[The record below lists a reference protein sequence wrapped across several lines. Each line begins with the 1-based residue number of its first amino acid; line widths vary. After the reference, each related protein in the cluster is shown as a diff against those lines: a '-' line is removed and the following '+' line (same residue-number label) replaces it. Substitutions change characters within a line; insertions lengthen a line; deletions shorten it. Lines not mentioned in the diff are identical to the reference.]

1 MKVFIFSDT
10 KWSMGRV
17 YRDIIKYL
25 GPDFECRFINW
36 GTYAYEELIDNYM
49 WCDVC
54 ITNML
59 CLQLFKDNLTHLGL
73 QKTIFLS
80 HGFEEGTHYDPS
92 LHYGLTSD
100 SIRYAFPNTNKV
112 YLMRNG
118 VDPEQFVYREP
129 SGQIQSVGWCGAPR
143 VWWKQ
148 FEWAQKISE
157 QAGYDLNVTANPPF
171 TTPEAWMPMSYDEV
185 KEWYQTIDVLLITS
199 IPEAH
204 IETGPLPAFEA
215 IVSGVLVIGTPV
227 GNFRHVPGPK
237 FRSIEEGVQILQS
250 IKHSPEEVKRL
261 AKEQYEYVM
270 NNYSYKV
277 LVNEWIHAMKHTL
290 RRKVLVYNKLDW
302 SVARVFRDVEKA
314 LGDDYHFEYYDWG
327 NTTHDLYEK
336 IKQVD
341 IVLTTLPAYGY
352 LKHGDLSK
360 CVFVCHGYPE
370 FGDVPDLPNTLRF
383 AMTSETIRG
392 LFPEG
397 STVML
402 TPNGVDP
409 AFFPVRRNHTGRI
422 QTLGWVGSEDPSSG
436 GHKRSAWV
444 KEISSMMNLPYKFA
458 DGVPFQDMN
467 AWYLNIDVLLIT
479 AGPESWRETGPLP
492 AYEAI
497 LSGIPVI
504 GTRVGNFASIP
515 GPKFETVEEAVMI
528 LSGLMFQPDEVKRIC
543 QEQYD
548 YVMKHHTYAVLA
560 DAWRQC
566 LR

>member
-17 YRDIIKYL
+17 YRDIIKYMD
-25 GPDFECRFINW
+25 PEFQCRFVDW
-36 GTYAYEELIDNYM
+36 GEYDYNELVGNYK

-54 ITNML
+54 ITNLVCMTV
-59 CLQLFKDNLTHLGL
+59 FKDNLASLGL
-73 QKTIFLS
+73 GKTIFVS
-80 HGFEEGTHYDPS
+80 HGFEEGTHHDAT

-100 SIRYAFPNTNKV
+100 SIRYAFPGTNKV
-112 YLMRNG
+112 HLMQNG
-118 VDPEQFVYREP
+118 VDPEQFVHREP
-129 SGQIQSVGWCGAPR
+129 SGSINSVGWCGAPR

-148 FEWAQKISE
+148 ISWAQEISE
-157 QAGYDLNVTANPPF
+157 RTGYSLSVTANPPF
-171 TTPEAWMPMSYDEV
+171 TTPEEWMPMSYDEV
-185 KEWYQTIDVLLITS
+185 KNWYQTVDVLLITS

-237 FRSIEEGVQILQS
+237 FRTIDEGVSILES
-250 IKHSPEEVKRL
+250 LKDSPAEVRRL
-261 AKEQYEYVM
+261 CKEQYDYVM
-270 NNYSYKV
+270 TKYSYKV
-277 LVNEWIHAMKHTL
+277 LVREWIAAMKRVV

-302 SVARVFRDVEKA
+302 SVARVFKDVEKV
-314 LGDDYHFEYYDWG
+314 LGDGYEFEYYNWAH
-327 NTTHDLYEK
+327 TTHELYSK
-336 IKQVD
+336 VDQAD

-352 LKHGDLSK
+352 LKYGDLSK

-383 AMTSETIRG
+383 AMTSDTIRH

-397 STVML
+397 STVLL

-409 AFFPVRRNHTGRI
+409 AFFPVRCNHSGSISTI
-422 QTLGWVGSEDPSSG
+422 GWVGSEDPSSG
-436 GHKRSAWV
+436 GHKRSSWV
-444 KEISSMMNLPYKFA
+444 NHISKVMSLEHKFA
-458 DGVPFQDMN
+458 EGVPFQDMN
-467 AWYLNIDVLLIT
+467 AWYLSIDMLLVT
-479 AGPESWRETGPLP
+479 AGPEPWRETGPLP

-497 LSGIPVI
+497 VSGIPVI

-515 GPKFETVEEAVMI
+515 GPKFESVEEAILVVARLMI
-528 LSGLMFQPDEVKRIC
+528 NPAEVKRIC
-543 QEQYD
+543 EEQYE
-548 YVMKHHTYAVLA
+548 YVMKHHTYEVLA
-560 DAWRQC
+560 DAWKEC